1 VTRKADVVIPVY
13 TDVAVTRACIESVL
27 QFTGDE
33 LGRLVVVNDCS
44 PDPAMRPMLE
54 ELRSKN
60 GIIELLSNEANLGF
74 VASVNRGIGITQ
86 RDVVLL
92 NSDTLV
98 TPGWLE
104 EMLAVACE
112 NDRIAAVAPLSN
124 NGAICS
130 VPEYCQPVDRKQLL
144 GADLALL
151 DLPSSTIVPTGVGFC
166 LLLKRTVLNMIGG
179 FDSVYGRGYNEEN
192 DWAMRA
198 QTLGFVASRAN
209 RALVY
214 HLGSI
219 SFGDQRAD
227 LDRRTGE
234 ILLNRYPYYLW
245 EVAAFSKTPA
255 SRIAAHQVSRRLGS
269 FSACVNIRH
278 LNGMKINGT
287 GVHAIELVK
296 CLRQHTSIDVSVH
309 GATPEQSAELEVL
322 GVKTRAANVLERV
335 QIFHHPAQIFAPED
349 LRLFLSTPSH
359 AVISFLDLISWRTPS
374 THASVQAFERYKT
387 FCFAALQSAQ
397 AVIATSEHNRSEI
410 VNELHVA
417 PENVWMVP
425 LGVDQ
430 AVFEKRDETRN
441 RDCLEKFKI
450 RPQYFLYIGS
460 DYAHKNLKLLMASY
474 AVFRQRFASARKSK
488 IPSLVLVG
496 SPSGSAG
503 SLYDLLSEV
512 RPPGVG
518 YLGTVTETDVRAL
531 LQEASALV
539 FPTAYEGFGLPVLE
553 AMASGTPVICSS
565 LTSVPEIAG
574 DAALYINDFTP
585 DEIASHMLSV
595 ISSASLRQRLIDAGR
610 ARAHQFSWKET
621 ARKIAIVYETVVA
634 RPSVETLF
642 RREMFA
648 TLMRGG
654 FALAKKGAQS
664 NGDGSTASR
673 TESDHPSLLDRLR
686 DRLTGSPPIVE

>member
-1 VTRKADVVIPVY
+1 MTRKADVVIPVY

-44 PDPAMRPMLE
+44 PDPAMRPMLD
-54 ELRSKN
+54 ELRSRN
-60 GIIELLSNEANLGF
+60 STIELLNNEANLGF
-74 VASVNRGIGITQ
+74 VASANRGIGITQ

-98 TPGWLE
+98 TTGWLK
-104 EMLAVACE
+104 EMLAVAYE
-112 NDRIAAVAPLSN
+112 SDRIAAVAPLSN

-130 VPEYCQPVDRKQLL
+130 VPEYCQPVDRKQLVE
-144 GADLALL
+144 ADLALQ

-166 LLLKRTVLNMIGG
+166 LLLKRLVLNMIGA

-198 QTLGFVASRAN
+198 QALGFVAARAN

-214 HLGSI
+214 HLGSV

-245 EVAAFSKTPA
+245 EVAAFSRTPG

-269 FSACVNIRH
+269 LSVCVNIRH

-296 CLRQHTSIDVSVH
+296 CLKQHTSIDVSVH
-309 GATPEQSAELEVL
+309 GATPEQSAELETL
-322 GVKTRAANVLERV
+322 GVQTRAANDLDRV

-397 AVIATSEHNRSEI
+397 AVIATSAHNRNEI
-410 VNELHVA
+410 INELHVS
-417 PENVWMVP
+417 PERVWMVP
-425 LGVDQ
+425 LGVDHGS
-430 AVFEKRDETRN
+430 FEKRDEMLNRRCLRN
-441 RDCLEKFKI
+441 FKI
-450 RPQYFLYIGS
+450 HNRYFLYVGS
-460 DYAHKNLKLLMASY
+460 DYAHKNLKLLLASY
-474 AVFRQRFASARKSK
+474 AVFRQRFAGAQESK
-488 IPSLVLVG
+488 TPSLVLVG
-496 SPSGSAG
+496 SPSGSPG
-503 SLYDLLSEV
+503 SLYGLAPEV
-512 RPPGVG
+512 WPPGVS
-518 YLGTVTETDVRAL
+518 YLGTVTETELRAL

-553 AMASGTPVICSS
+553 AMASAIPVICSS

-595 ISSASLRQRLIDAGR
+595 ISSASLGQRLIDAGR
-610 ARAHQFSWKET
+610 ARARKFSWKET
-621 ARKIAIVYETVVA
+621 ARKIAVVYETVVG
-634 RPSVETLF
+634 RPSVDTLF
-642 RREMFA
+642 QREMFA
-648 TLMRGG
+648 TLMRSG
-654 FALAKKGAQS
+654 FAFAKKNEQPNVDRS
-664 NGDGSTASR
+664 STAGVKL
-673 TESDHPSLLDRLR
+673 DHLSFFDRLR
-686 DRLTGSPPIVE
+686 DRFSDSSPDS